1 MDKLRAYEILNLQPG
16 SSREEIK
23 EAYAALSKQF
33 HPEEHP
39 DEFQQIHEAY
49 TTLIRGGRRGRGSEE
64 ARESRFEE
72 TRNAEPVQSGFE
84 ETRNAEPVQS
94 RFEETWNAES
104 AQNSFEESAEAAYD
118 FDSVLNKAA
127 QKEAERIHLL
137 SQQALAEFG
146 ILLQAE
152 YRSKMKMFKAFFQKE
167 AYADV
172 LKKPEFVGGLAEI
185 LADTKLKKAIYDYI
199 IDFYR
204 LRGLNVNE
212 LIPEAAVLY
221 RVLDAKRGMNAKKK
235 ENAAYAIPAGVAA
248 GLQVGLRN
256 VVRTSE
262 TLGTLVLCL
271 LAVIA
276 GVWVYRKLYE
286 NHSSIFSQAVIAVFL
301 VVSQFIAVGTE
312 FYGTAF
318 GSVEAGVTI
327 ASLLFAGALLWLAV
341 LLVAAVVLKI
351 KSGLSKR

>member
-39 DEFQQIHEAY
+39 EEFQQIHEAY

-64 ARESRFEE
+64 ARESRFENVP
-72 TRNAEPVQSGFE
+72 TREPVQNEKVYPDEGQVAETE
-84 ETRNAEPVQS
+84 EEN
-94 RFEETWNAES
+94 
-104 AQNSFEESAEAAYD
+104 AEAAYD

-167 AYADV
+167 VYADV

-212 LIPEAAVLY
+212 LIPEAAMLY